1 MTATTVMLTFVQTDL
16 DLFFKNYAPWVPNG
30 THPDPVPINGAKTIA
45 KMNSSTITGESIVD
59 FNLAFSLLYPQSITQ
74 YQSQP
79 TPKQLNLTLK
89 ELGNEIVTG
98 NVIAISPF
106 LDALDGAFCTQVDRE
121 GGAEC
126 GTIELTRVLSMSYG

>member
-1 MTATTVMLTFVQTDL
+1 MDHMLTPGKTDL
-16 DLFFKNYAPWVPNG
+16 DLFFKIYAPWVPNG
-30 THPDPVPINGAKTIA
+30 THPDPVSINDAKTIA
-45 KMNSSTITGESIVD
+45 QINSSEIIGESIVD
-59 FNLAFSLLYPQSITQ
+59 FDLAFSLLYPQSITQ

-79 TPKQLNLTLK
+79 TVKQFNLTLK

-106 LDALDGAFCTQVDRE
+106 LDALDGTFCTTADRE